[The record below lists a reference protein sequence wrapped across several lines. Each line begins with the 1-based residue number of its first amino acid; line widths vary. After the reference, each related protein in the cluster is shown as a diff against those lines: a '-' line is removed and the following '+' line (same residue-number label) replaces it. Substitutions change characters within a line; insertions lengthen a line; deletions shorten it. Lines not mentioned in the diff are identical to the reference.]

1 MWSRIAAWRRLSSAD
16 GSGRRGYRAG
26 QLPHPDR
33 GSARTA
39 NQRKGAA
46 CILPPPLHAKRK
58 SSERC
63 SASVQPTNLIGR
75 SACEGGGR
83 MRAAPLRAHP
93 GQSIFTQ
100 DGLPADNG
108 NGGDS
113 GGCRGEGACRFAY
126 RAIGP
131 AGDVVLFERGSD
143 RECTLSRCRTE
154 KRYSEVTARR
164 KTTNFRSSAL
174 MFSRKGCAE

>member
-16 GSGRRGYRAG
+16 GSGRRGYRAD

-100 DGLPADNG
+100 DGGPADHG

-113 GGCRGEGACRFAY
+113 GGCCGEGACRFAN

-131 AGDVVLFERGSD
+131 SGDVVLFERGSD

-164 KTTNFRSSAL
+164 IARAV
-174 MFSRKGCAE
+174 AVPPH